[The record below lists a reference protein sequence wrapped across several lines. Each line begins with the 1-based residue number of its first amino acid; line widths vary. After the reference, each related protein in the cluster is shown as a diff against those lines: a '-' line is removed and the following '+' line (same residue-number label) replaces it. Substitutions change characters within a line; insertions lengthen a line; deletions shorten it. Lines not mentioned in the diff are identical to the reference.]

1 MTPKKE
7 AYRADPLST
16 SGDGMSEVAG
26 VDGCPRGWIAVVG
39 AAGEALRIEV
49 HSTLAALLS
58 AHPGLAA
65 IAVDMPIG
73 LPDRIGPGGRG
84 PEAALRP
91 HLGMRQSS
99 VFSVP
104 SRRAVYTL
112 DYRQAC
118 DAALETSE
126 PPRKISKQ

>member
-1 MTPKKE
+1 
-7 AYRADPLST
+7 
-16 SGDGMSEVAG
+16 MSEVAG

-39 AAGEALRIEV
+39 AAGDSLRVEDLRVEV
-49 HSTLAALLS
+49 HSTLADLLA
-58 AHPGLAA
+58 AHPSLTA

-104 SRRAVYTL
+104 SRRAVYTF
-112 DYRQAC
+112 DYR
-118 DAALETSE
+118 
-126 PPRKISKQ
+126 